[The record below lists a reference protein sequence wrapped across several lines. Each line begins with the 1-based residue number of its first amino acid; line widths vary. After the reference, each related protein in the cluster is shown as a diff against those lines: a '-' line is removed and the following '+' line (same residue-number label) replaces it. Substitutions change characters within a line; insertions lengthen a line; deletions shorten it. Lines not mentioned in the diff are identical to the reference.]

1 MKISRKTITTRAGVQ
16 EIERGAVELIIR
28 PLDQKKQ
35 PWIILALA
43 ATVTVIHI
51 VLLHLYG
58 VTEWRTHHYAWYTIS
73 EGLLDCLIVYAMLC
87 AWCLRSANLPHALL
101 LGTVSMLAFYLS
113 FFNYMYKI
121 DDGVEFVHGI
131 LTQIAPFML
140 WSIMY
145 RLCEKLEKKKASVIC
160 GVIWGLAVLAITA
173 TAVFIDS
180 SMDWLFDYLIPATVI
195 IFEGCACIWVSA
207 RKFQDEQ
214 ERKKWMWRVWL
225 GGLAIA
231 VLLNSLY
238 TNDLFVFLS
247 DSCWGE
253 AVYAA
258 MPILYAMVFRLLMS
272 RKWHDALKFVLYYAF
287 CLFTIRVYWYGLF
300 GLVMPILICLVE
312 SRDSNQNS
320 RWFPV
325 TSTLYTVAWAILSF
339 FWDKRLREIV
349 FDLGG
354 PAVNIQLTE
363 RVDWLGYRLAAV
375 KSYHAGNTYAFMKY
389 FLKNGQPLDY
399 WENQG
404 YQLYYSDD
412 FLGALTFQFGQIW
425 LVIMVILV
433 IVVAVLLLKKNM
445 SLPQTMHRN
454 RQYMGIS
461 YLIRAAL
468 SCVYIVTMTRWSG
481 RDFPFNA
488 EMLMDLLVLWIML
501 KGRLDS
507 TSLAH

>member
-1 MKISRKTITTRAGVQ
+1 
-16 EIERGAVELIIR
+16 
-28 PLDQKKQ
+28 
-35 PWIILALA
+35 
-43 ATVTVIHI
+43 
-51 VLLHLYG
+51 
-58 VTEWRTHHYAWYTIS
+58 
-73 EGLLDCLIVYAMLC
+73 
-87 AWCLRSANLPHALL
+87 
-101 LGTVSMLAFYLS
+101 
-113 FFNYMYKI
+113 
-121 DDGVEFVHGI
+121 
-131 LTQIAPFML
+131 
-140 WSIMY
+140 
-145 RLCEKLEKKKASVIC
+145 
-160 GVIWGLAVLAITA
+160 
-173 TAVFIDS
+173 
-180 SMDWLFDYLIPATVI
+180 
-195 IFEGCACIWVSA
+195 
-207 RKFQDEQ
+207 
-214 ERKKWMWRVWL
+214 MWRVWL
-225 GGLAIA
+225 GGMAIA